1 MRILVFQLSIS
12 YRDFFSF
19 EPYEFNSCDLDK
31 THRFL
36 IVVLSNKQVNVMLES
51 KSVTNTKNLKK
62 EDDFSPSLG
71 EELIT
76 ADTFNIKTLE
86 LDTIEN
92 ESTSYILGYN

>member
-1 MRILVFQLSIS
+1 
-12 YRDFFSF
+12 
-19 EPYEFNSCDLDK
+19 
-31 THRFL
+31 
-36 IVVLSNKQVNVMLES
+36 MLES

-71 EELIT
+71 EKLIT